1 LVSELTV
8 FGDRKMINLKQ
19 AADMTD
25 AEVSALMINLKHGDA
40 IKGAKLSKACSL
52 LTTRGMAKARGAA
65 MARTS
70 SEINDEADAK
80 HAWARAEGYE
90 TAACHGS
97 SIPLGISDLDYSQMV
112 AKQLELESRAIKV
125 EDRKLYLIEGEV
137 FRAEA
142 HGHAI
147 RWTVIFRRVC

>member
-1 LVSELTV
+1 
-8 FGDRKMINLKQ
+8 MINLKQ

-25 AEVSALMINLKHGDA
+25 AEVSALMINLKHGDI
-40 IKGAKLSKACSL
+40 IKGGKNSKACPL
-52 LTTRGMAKARGAA
+52 VTVRGME
-65 MARTS
+65 MAYSMATQGRFS
-70 SEINDEADAK
+70 YEADAK